1 MSDKVVGI
9 IGQMYEDRKTGK
21 KGRLDSRNE
30 KYKTLMLVG
39 EDGKSF
45 SISNSTFRSNWRK
58 FHEETEQTAETQTA
72 EESATAETNE
82 TETTEAENVA
92 ETVSESAEEEAET
105 ETPKPEK
112 KTKKKQKKAEPVE
125 EKKLGKHDYSD
136 LSEDEAVLKFK
147 EKLQNQRTADVIK
160 ADNVYLVTVEGLDV
174 IRFSPA
180 QEGEYHLRMLPD
192 VFSETEWYG
201 TVETSSIHYELGRED
216 HMSVELIA
224 KTSIQDLLAIIEG
237 AVAEINLYG
246 YQTDEEEN
254 TNEAE

>member
-58 FHEETEQTAETQTA
+58 FHEETEQTVETQTA
-72 EESATAETNE
+72 EEPATAETNE
-82 TETTEAENVA
+82 TETTESENVA
-92 ETVSESAEEEAET
+92 ETVEEEAET
-105 ETPKPEK
+105 ETSKPEK

-237 AVAEINLYG
+237 AVADINLYG

>member
-58 FHEETEQTAETQTA
+58 FHEETEQTVETQTA
-72 EESATAETNE
+72 EEPATAETNE
-82 TETTEAENVA
+82 TETTESENVA
-92 ETVSESAEEEAET
+92 ETVEEEAET

-160 ADNVYLVTVEGLDV
+160 VDNVYLVKVEGLDV

-180 QEGEYHLRMLPD
+180 QEGEYHLRMFPD
-192 VFSETEWYG
+192 VFSETGWYG

-237 AVAEINLYG
+237 AVADINLYG